1 MRSRSDRVFGV
12 TIVGLL
18 LAVPMLLGAV
28 RVTGQVILPEGE
40 HITEDLYAFAERIV
54 IDGVIEGDLLAV
66 TGELI
71 INGVVQGDVL
81 GLVGGPVRINGTV
94 EGSVRVAAVS
104 VAVGGSVADDVAALA
119 VETRVAG
126 AVGRDLLVVS
136 GDTRVDGPVGRD
148 VRGQGFRMAVDGAV
162 ERNVMVR
169 VDGLTLGP
177 DARVGGDV
185 VYESSSDAGVAATAE
200 VGGSLVRQAAITP
213 VLTRAISRMLGVL
226 SLFGFVVAGLAA
238 QWLFRGTSR
247 RAVEAAGEHP
257 VRSALIGTGM
267 LVGPPIL
274 ALPLFLT
281 LVGIP
286 VALALLI
293 LWALALFLGPLPAV
307 THVGTR
313 MLSGSGGIAAG
324 VVVGAV
330 ALRGVMWLLPL
341 IALFV
346 YLGFLV
352 VGLGSYGM
360 AAWGLRREHPG

>member
-1 MRSRSDRVFGV
+1 MRSHSDRTFGV
-12 TIVGLL
+12 TAVGLL

-40 HITEDLYAFAERIV
+40 HIAEDLYAFAERVV
-54 IDGVIEGDLLAV
+54 IDGVIEGDLLTV

-71 INGVVQGDVL
+71 INGVVRGDVL
-81 GLVGGPVRINGTV
+81 GLVGGRVRINGSV
-94 EGSVRVAAVS
+94 EGSVRVAALS
-104 VAVGGSVADDVAALA
+104 VEVGGSVADDIAAVA
-119 VETRVAG
+119 VETRLG
-126 AVGRDLLVVS
+126 GSVGRDVLVVS
-136 GDTRVDGPVGRD
+136 GETRVEGPVGRD
-148 VRGQGFRMAVDGAV
+148 VRGQGFRMAVDGVV

-177 DARVGGDV
+177 GARIGGDV
-185 VYESSSDAGVAATAE
+185 VYESSSDAGVADTAE
-200 VGGSLVRQAAITP
+200 VGGALVRQAAITP

-226 SLFGFVVAGLAA
+226 SLFGFVVAGLVA
-238 QWLFRGTSR
+238 QWLFRGTSL
-247 RAVEAAGEHP
+247 RAMEAVGERP

-267 LVGPPIL
+267 LIGPPIV

-286 VALALLI
+286 VALALLF

-307 THVGTR
+307 TRVGTR
-313 MLSGSGGIAAG
+313 MLGDRGGAAAG

-330 ALRGVMWLLPL
+330 ALRGAMWLLPL

-352 VGLGSYGM
+352 VGLGSYGI
-360 AAWGLRREHPG
+360 AAWSLRREHAG